1 MNRQYFKA
9 NWPMVVGAVAS
20 FIYFGVGHFIEI
32 PDFAEGFL
40 LGISAAGYIVGAF
53 VAKFGFDRISG
64 WKKRLL
70 HRGR

>member
-20 FIYFGVGHFIEI
+20 FIYF
-32 PDFAEGFL
+32 
-40 LGISAAGYIVGAF
+40 ISAAGYIVGAF